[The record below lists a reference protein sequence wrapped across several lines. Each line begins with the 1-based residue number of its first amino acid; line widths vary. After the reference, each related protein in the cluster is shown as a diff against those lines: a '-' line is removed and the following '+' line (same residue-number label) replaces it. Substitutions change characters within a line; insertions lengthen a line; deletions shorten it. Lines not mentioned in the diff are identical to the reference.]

1 MSYVSNELT
10 VIIVLFEE
18 NDDLVITCLKNIQNF
33 RVIIVDNANN
43 YNLKKKIEKKFD
55 IQNYILNPKN
65 VGFTKAANQAIK
77 LCKTEYILNIN
88 ADCLIEEKGIL
99 KLLDCRKNYKDCF
112 ITAPTFYDDNF
123 NLAYNA
129 DYFEEKNISKKILNL
144 EGDICVDQVLGS
156 AFLFKKKDIED
167 INFLDENFFMYFED
181 SYLCQI
187 AKRKKKSVIQVFDVK
202 VKHIHGKSKVKNIFK
217 RTFIRHYHFTF
228 DQLYYYYKI
237 GLEDEKYN
245 YLKKK
250 IINYFIKMILNLI
263 ILRLN
268 KSVHYFSLIKAFY
281 DFNRLINSI
290 KKKN

>member
-18 NDDLVITCLKNIQNF
+18 NDDLVIACLKNYQNF

-65 VGFTKAANQAIK
+65 IGFTKAANQAIK
-77 LCKTEYILNIN
+77 LCKTEYILNTN
-88 ADCLIEEKGIL
+88 ADCLIEEKGVL

-112 ITAPTFYDDNF
+112 ITSPTFYDDNF

-129 DYFEEKNISKKILNL
+129 DYFEEKNIPKEILNL

-181 SYLCQI
+181 YYLCQI
-187 AKRKKKSVIQVFDVK
+187 AKRKKKSVIQVFDAK
-202 VKHIHGKSKVKNIFK
+202 VKHIHGESKVKNIFK

-237 GLEDEKYN
+237 GLKDEKYN

-250 IINYFIKMILNLI
+250 IINYFINMILNLI
-263 ILRLN
+263 IFRLN
-268 KSVHYFSLIKAFY
+268 KSIYYFSLIKAFY
-281 DFNRLINSI
+281 DFNKLI
-290 KKKN
+290 KNISKT

>member
-1 MSYVSNELT
+1 MSYVTNELT
-10 VIIVLFEE
+10 IIIVLFEE
-18 NDDLVITCLKNIQNF
+18 NEDLVLTCLKNIKNF
-33 RVIIVDNANN
+33 RVIIIDNANN
-43 YNLKKKIEKKFD
+43 YNLKKKIEKTFN
-55 IQNYILNPKN
+55 IQDYILNKKN

-77 LCKTEYILNIN
+77 LCQTEYILNIN
-88 ADCLIEEKGIL
+88 ADCFIEELGVL
-99 KLLDCRKNYKDCF
+99 KLLDRRKNYKDCF
-112 ITAPTFYDDNF
+112 ITAPTFYDDDF

-129 DYFEEKNISKKILNL
+129 DFFEEKNIPKEILNL

-156 AFLFKKKDIED
+156 AFLFKKKDIEN

-237 GLEDEKYN
+237 GLKNEKYN

-250 IINYFIKMILNLI
+250 IINYYIKMILNLI
-263 ILRLN
+263 ILRLS
-268 KSVHYFSLIKAFY
+268 KSIYYFSLIKAFY
-281 DFNRLINSI
+281 DFNKLIRNLS
-290 KKKN
+290 KT

>member
-1 MSYVSNELT
+1 MSYASNELT

-18 NDDLVITCLKNIQNF
+18 NDDLVIASLKNYQNF
-33 RVIIVDNANN
+33 RVIIVDNGNN
-43 YNLKKKIEKKFD
+43 YNLKKKIEKKFN
-55 IQNYILNPKN
+55 IQNYVLNSKN

-77 LCKTEYILNIN
+77 LCKTEYILSTN
-88 ADCLIEEKGIL
+88 ADCLIEEKGVL

-129 DYFEEKNISKKILNL
+129 DYFEEKNIPKKILYL

-187 AKRKKKSVIQVFDVK
+187 ARRKKKSVIQVFDAK
-202 VKHIHGKSKVKNIFK
+202 VKHVHGKSKVKNIFK

-237 GLEDEKYN
+237 GLKDEKYN

-268 KSVHYFSLIKAFY
+268 KSIYHFSLIKAFY
-281 DFNRLINSI
+281 DFNKLIKLIS
-290 KKKN
+290 KT